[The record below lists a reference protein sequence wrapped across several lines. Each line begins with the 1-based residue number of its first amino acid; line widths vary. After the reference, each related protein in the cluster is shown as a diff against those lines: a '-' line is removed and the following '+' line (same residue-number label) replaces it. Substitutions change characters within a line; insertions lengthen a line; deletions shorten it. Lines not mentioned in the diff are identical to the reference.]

1 MTKRFQRIAGCL
13 ATGAVLVGT
22 AAAQTIIQP
31 TAPRG
36 IAPIGVGATTS
47 ELLFSQPFGSI
58 APQPRGIYS
67 VTNISAA
74 GPVRTATL
82 AQTISLPTT
91 MDAENYF
98 YISPG
103 LGGFAAGSVYATNPT
118 SLSSDAVYK
127 DGILFINAIPDS
139 NPGHA
144 GITFDTVG
152 TFRNAMIVTTSS
164 GIFGFSST
172 GFLLFSYPAPSG
184 FLLESATVA
193 PLTNLACP
201 GCLYLTA
208 ESVEASLGQPN
219 PPNGAIYVIKPLL
232 VGGPAPQLVATTPG
246 VEPENILFV
255 TPQVC
260 TLSGTNFS
268 YFVSA
273 YAAGPQINSLN
284 STSGALLAYT
294 QTEVGAA
301 VGRAL
306 VVMEGTVSE
315 PGRIYSF
322 DPATNTFSLFSTPV
336 PNPPT
341 NPSAYQLE
349 GASLI
354 TCP

>member
-1 MTKRFQRIAGCL
+1 
-13 ATGAVLVGT
+13 
-22 AAAQTIIQP
+22 
-31 TAPRG
+31 
-36 IAPIGVGATTS
+36 
-47 ELLFSQPFGSI
+47 
-58 APQPRGIYS
+58 
-67 VTNISAA
+67 
-74 GPVRTATL
+74 
-82 AQTISLPTT
+82 

-164 GIFGFSST
+164 GVFGFNST
-172 GFLLFSYPAPSG
+172 GFLLFSYPAPGG